1 MKEIPRTASLALGE
15 AYMEH
20 RIEIEGSIQAL
31 INDAYQQAN
40 SFLRGKDYLKW
51 LPKKEKHTKQKN
63 KEDIHAHYDLG
74 NDFYKLWLDP
84 TLTYSCAY
92 FNTPEDTLEQAQINK
107 VHHILDKLF
116 IKEGETL
123 LDIGCGW
130 GTLMFTATKEYNV
143 KATGITLSEEQYDLI
158 TKRIKE
164 EHLEDKCRVLL
175 MDYRELKGETFDHIT
190 SVGMFE
196 HVGSENLEGY
206 FKVVKDLLKPKG
218 TALIHGISRQQ
229 GGATNAWINKYI
241 FPGGYV
247 PGVTELVDNITK
259 NDLQL
264 IDLESLRRDELK
276 GETFD
281 HITSVGMFEHVGSEN
296 LEGYFKVVKDLLK
309 PKGTALIHGISRQQG
324 GATNAW
330 INKYIFPGGYVP
342 GVTELV
348 DNITKNDLQLIDLES
363 LRRDYQLTLE
373 HWTKNFHQ
381 VQDQVTK
388 EMGDS
393 FYRMWDLYL
402 QACAAS
408 FESSNIDVI
417 QYLLVQPGNN
427 DIPMHRA

>member
-1 MKEIPRTASLALGE
+1 MYS
-15 AYMEH
+15 
-20 RIEIEGSIQAL
+20 
-31 INDAYQQAN
+31 QAN

-51 LPKKEKHTKQKN
+51 LPKKEKHTKQQN
-63 KEDIHAHYDLG
+63 KEDIHSHYDLG
-74 NDFYKLWLDP
+74 NDFYEMWLEP

-92 FNTPEDTLEQAQINK
+92 FETPEDTLEQAQINK

-116 IKEGETL
+116 IKENETL

-130 GTLMFTATKEYNV
+130 GTLMFTAAKEYNL
-143 KATGITLSEEQYDLI
+143 KTTGITLSEEQYNHI
-158 TKRIKE
+158 TKKIKE
-164 EHLEDKCRVLL
+164 EHLEDQCRVLL
-175 MDYRELKGETFDHIT
+175 MDYRELKVETFDHIT

-196 HVGSENLEGY
+196 HVGSDNLEGY
-206 FKVVKDLLKPKG
+206 FKVVKNLL
-218 TALIHGISRQQ
+218 
-229 GGATNAWINKYI
+229 N
-241 FPGGYV
+241 
-247 PGVTELVDNITK
+247 
-259 NDLQL
+259 
-264 IDLESLRRDELK
+264 
-276 GETFD
+276 
-281 HITSVGMFEHVGSEN
+281 
-296 LEGYFKVVKDLLK
+296 

-373 HWTKNFHQ
+373 HWTKNFHA
-381 VQDQVTK
+381 VQDKVTEK
-388 EMGDS
+388 MGDS
-393 FYRMWDLYL
+393 FYRMWDMYL